1 MLPRMDT
8 FKEIIFTPRIIAF
21 NQSFVPLGTRSKQY
35 PFAVV
40 WHEAISGRSKED
52 IVSAFYAFLLANRD
66 TTNITIWLD
75 NCSSQNKNWTL
86 IYFLIFIVNSSVI
99 AAESVILKYF
109 QSGHTFM
116 AADSF
121 HHQVEMSL
129 IRMKKVYDFN
139 DFIQAVSNANSS
151 KVNVHSMKIGDFFKF
166 TDYISKHKL
175 KNMNPRVYLKDIVS
189 LKFERGKKI
198 LSYKTNFES
207 AYTDFINLF

>member
-1 MLPRMDT
+1 MLHRMDT

-40 WHEAISGRSKED
+40 WHEAISGRSKKD

-66 TTNITIWLD
+66 ATNITIWLD

-86 IYFLIFIVNSSVI
+86 ISFLILFIVNSSVI
-99 AAESVILKYF
+99 ADESVILKYF
-109 QSGHTFM
+109 QPGHTFM

-129 IRMKKVYDFN
+129 KRMTKVYDFN

-175 KNMNPRVYLKDIVS
+175 KNMNPRFYLKDIVS
-189 LKFERGKKI
+189 LKSERGKKLYRI
-198 LSYKTNFES
+198 KLK
-207 AYTDFINLF
+207 INV